1 MKKEDLTK
9 LSIDELA
16 SRVISSEEQLTKL
29 KLTHSV
35 SPIENPMTIRS
46 MRKNIARLKTELT
59 KRETQK

>member
-35 SPIENPMTIRS
+35 SPIENPLTIRS

>member
-1 MKKEDLTK
+1 MKREDLTK

-35 SPIENPMTIRS
+35 SPIENPLTIRS